1 MITLKSL
8 TIENF
13 GIYKGQH
20 TIELEPDS
28 DDKSIILF
36 GGLNGSGKTTFLD
49 ALQLVLYGKFAR
61 CSNRKEVSYDEFLLG
76 TINKFCEQGQAAK
89 IELHFTVEKGPK
101 LDLYSIA
108 RTWSDNGR
116 SAKESVSVQ
125 KNGEPDNLLSKE
137 WYSAV
142 DEFFPREVA
151 GLFFFDG
158 EKIEELATP
167 ENSKLAIKTGIHA
180 LLGLGIVDRL
190 VTDLKAVEIKKR
202 TSLLDQKKTAELNRL
217 ESELTPLVDNLE
229 KLNGNLAAK
238 HTQLDSLFREEEAI
252 RELYRNLG
260 GELYDERESQEKA
273 AKESKQSFED
283 VKKKIRDFAEGDAPL
298 SLVRDLIRRAEC
310 QAESEQTT
318 ILNRTIV
325 EVLEQRDQSLL
336 KDFNNVVNN
345 KAASNSLEELLVKD
359 RRRRGATAAQK
370 IILDAPV
377 SVFAN
382 FDDAHFELVASQ
394 ANELSETYASR
405 QELLSKA
412 ELSLAAIPDE
422 HLVQETAEQLQA
434 QIDKIVL
441 VRGEIAA
448 IEGLIKETEALVET
462 RKSLI
467 ARLQL
472 STAQIEIGNELNGK
486 VLSRSEN
493 TQTILKRYQS
503 KLIERHLAK
512 LESLLT
518 TCFNELSRKSDLVQ
532 SIRLSPETFA
542 VSIVDQQGAEI
553 QPDKLSAGERQLF
566 AIAILWALGRA
577 SDYSLPVVIDTPLG
591 RLDSKH
597 RHKLLQKYFPNASHQ
612 VILLSTD
619 EEIDKDYKEELGP
632 AISKEY
638 NIQYEEEK
646 RSSTITAGYF

>member
-1 MITLKSL
+1 MITLKRL
-8 TIENF
+8 NIENF

-20 TIELEPDS
+20 TVELEPDS
-28 DDKSIILF
+28 DGKSIILF
-36 GGLNGSGKTTFLD
+36 GGLNGGGKTTFLD

-61 CSNRKEVSYDEFLLG
+61 CSNRKDASYEEYLLG
-76 TINKFCEQGQAAK
+76 SINKFCEQGQAAK
-89 IELHFTVEKGPK
+89 IKLHFTVKKGSK

-108 RTWSDNGR
+108 RTWSDNGK
-116 SAKESVSVQ
+116 SVKESVSVQ
-125 KNGEPDNLLSKE
+125 KNGKPDNLLSKE

-142 DEFFPREVA
+142 DDFFPREVA

-167 ENSKLAIKTGIHA
+167 DNSKLTIKTGIHA

-190 VTDLKAVEIKKR
+190 ITDLKAVEIKKR
-202 TSLLDQKKTAELNRL
+202 TSLLDKKIRAELNRL

-229 KLNGNLAAK
+229 KLNENLAGK
-238 HTQLDSLFREEEAI
+238 HTQLDSLLREEEAI

-273 AKESKQSFED
+273 AKESKQNFES
-283 VKKKIRDFAEGDAPL
+283 VKKEIRDFAEGDAPL
-298 SLVRDLIRRAEC
+298 SLVRDLIRQAES
-310 QAESEQTT
+310 QAESEQTS
-318 ILNRTIV
+318 ILNRTIL
-325 EVLEQRDQSLL
+325 EALEQRDQSLL
-336 KDFNNVVNN
+336 EDFNKVFKN
-345 KAASNSLEELLVKD
+345 KAAFNCLEGLLVKD
-359 RRRRGATAAQK
+359 RKRRVATAAK
-370 IILDAPV
+370 KNILDTPV

-382 FDDAHFELVASQ
+382 FEDAHFELVASQ
-394 ANELSETYASR
+394 ANELSESYASR

-422 HLVQETAEQLQA
+422 HLIKDTAEQLKI
-434 QIDKIVL
+434 QIDKIAL

-448 IEGLIKETEALVET
+448 IESLIRETEGSVET
-462 RKSLI
+462 KKAQIS
-467 ARLQL
+467 RLQL
-472 STAQIEIGNELNGK
+472 STAQIEIGNELSGK

-493 TQTILKRYQS
+493 AQTILKRYQS
-503 KLIERHLAK
+503 KLIERHLAR

-532 SIRLSPETFA
+532 KIRLDPETFA

-553 QPDKLSAGERQLF
+553 QPEKLSAGERQLF

-619 EEIDKDYKEELGP
+619 EEIDKDYKEELDP

-638 NIQYEEEK
+638 HIQYEEEK
-646 RSSTITAGYF
+646 QSSSITAGYF